1 MPNAY
6 SKLVGLLI
14 DSGSNLQNSLE
25 SALNLSCIQGCG
37 LTFSLSLGHSFTASK
52 YPLLSNP
59 G

>member
-25 SALNLSCIQGCG
+25 CFKPVL
-37 LTFSLSLGHSFTASK
+37 
-52 YPLLSNP
+52 YPGMWTHLLFVTWTQLH
-59 G
+59 GF